1 MDNAASY
8 GLQYDYYSLEQDYR
22 QNKRGGGVCL
32 YIHESLQYQR
42 KEDLRIGKDSES
54 INSLFIEIDELTIG
68 TKYNVVI
75 GCIYRPPWVN
85 LSDFNDL
92 LNGTLQSCDTNNKYV
107 YILGDFNVDLS
118 HNIKTN
124 NATEDLKNLFSMHHF
139 APLINK
145 PTREMKNS

>member
-1 MDNAASY
+1 M
-8 GLQYDYYSLEQDYR
+8 
-22 QNKRGGGVCL
+22 
-32 YIHESLQYQR
+32 
-42 KEDLRIGKDSES
+42 
-54 INSLFIEIDELTIG
+54 LTIG

-92 LNGTLQSCDTNNKYV
+92 LNGTLQSCHTNNKYV

-118 HNIKTN
+118 HNIKTST
-124 NATEDLKNLFSMHHF
+124 ATEDFKNLFSMHHF

-145 PTREMKNS
+145 HTRDMKNSKTVIDIFLVMYLSHLIYVMLLFYVHISQIIMLSFVF